1 MRARETFITPLN
13 FYNPER
19 IIMQVEIFN
28 NEELGKVRVA
38 MQEGEPFFCAY
49 DVCRILDIKNPYST
63 LASMFK
69 EGLHTMEVLTNGGKQ
84 RASFLNEAQLY
95 EVIFK
100 SRRPEAKQFKKWV
113 FEEVLPSIRKTGGY
127 SITQSPKIP
136 QDIEEVLEM
145 ALELARERKRLL
157 AQVAEDAPKVECYNA
172 LMDSKDCLDFG
183 HFAKNIGLGR
193 NTLLKKLRENGVL
206 MWDNIPYAEF
216 MNRGYFRVV
225 EGTYSNGGYSK
236 IYQKTL
242 ITPKGQVYLQKRL
255 NEVGA

>member
-1 MRARETFITPLN
+1 MEL
-13 FYNPER
+13 
-19 IIMQVEIFN
+19 EIFN
-28 NEELGKVRVA
+28 NEELGKVRIA
-38 MQEGEPFFCAY
+38 MQEGEPLFCAY

-63 LASMFK
+63 LASLFE

-100 SRRPEAKQFKKWV
+100 SRRPEAKRFKKWV
-113 FEEVLPSIRKTGGY
+113 FEEVLPTIRRTGNFMMLA
-127 SITQSPKIP
+127 PKKRSELYRALAEAEEK
-136 QDIEEVLEM
+136 IEK
-145 ALELARERKRLL
+145 LAEQAK
-157 AQVAEDAPKVECYNA
+157 EDAPKVECYNA
-172 LMDSKDCLDFG
+172 LMDSQDCLDFG

-225 EGTYSNGGYSK
+225 EGTYKNGEYNK

-255 NEVGA
+255 VEVEP

>member
-1 MRARETFITPLN
+1 
-13 FYNPER
+13 
-19 IIMQVEIFN
+19 
-28 NEELGKVRVA
+28 
-38 MQEGEPFFCAY
+38 MQEGEPLFCAY

-63 LASMFK
+63 LASLFE

-100 SRRPEAKQFKKWV
+100 SRRPEAKRFKKWV
-113 FEEVLPSIRKTGGY
+113 FEEVLPTIRKRGQY
-127 SITQSPKIP
+127 SLFQEPVAPSHQIPKSYA
-136 QDIEEVLEM
+136 EALLEAGRL
-145 ALELARERKRLL
+145 ALENEKLL
-157 AQVAEDAPKVECYNA
+157 AQAKEDAPKVECYNA
-172 LMDSKDCLDFG
+172 LMDSQDCLDFG

-193 NTLLKKLRENGVL
+193 NKMFERLRDMGVL
-206 MWDNIPYAEF
+206 MWDNIPYAEY

-225 EGTYSNGGYSK
+225 EGTYKNGEYNK

-255 NEVGA
+255 VEVEP